1 MTSIGV
7 PKSVKSF
14 VWRWVTHGLGAVGS
28 AMAVGRIP
36 IEITMH
42 ALHLEP
48 EGITAAQ
55 AAQHGAGQD

>member
-1 MTSIGV
+1 
-7 PKSVKSF
+7 VKSF
-14 VWRWVTHGLGAVGS
+14 VWRWVTQGLVAAGS

-48 EGITAAQ
+48 EGIAAAR
-55 AAQHGAGQD
+55 AAQHSAGQD